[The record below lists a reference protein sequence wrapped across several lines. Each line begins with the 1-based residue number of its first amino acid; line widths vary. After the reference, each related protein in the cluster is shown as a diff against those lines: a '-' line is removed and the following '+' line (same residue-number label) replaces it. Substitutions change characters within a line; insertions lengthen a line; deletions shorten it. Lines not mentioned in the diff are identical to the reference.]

1 MTKPEPT
8 MMFKKTGLTL
18 LLFLA
23 LFSAAQ
29 AQDDG
34 FRYTEASDL
43 TLVGK
48 LFPDTPNPY
57 HRVDTAKYKG
67 FTKAENRQV
76 RESSG
81 IAVAFRTDS
90 PSIRVKTRF
99 GEKEN
104 PSNTMGISA
113 SGYDLY
119 ILRDGRWTWAG
130 SGPRNAKFDD
140 VTVVESMDGTMHE
153 CLLYLPT
160 FSEELSVRVGVEEG
174 AVLEAS
180 PNPFRWRIG
189 IFGSSFTHGVSTSRS
204 GMTYPAQ
211 FTRDTGI
218 QLLSLGCSGNC
229 KMQPY
234 FADAL
239 VDAPVDGFIFDTFS
253 NPTVEQIRERL
264 FPFIERMT
272 AAHPGKPLIF
282 QRTIYREN
290 RNFNTASADKEE
302 SRIHLV
308 DSLMAVACARY
319 ADVYYILPDATSPEH
334 DTSVDGIHPGD
345 HGYALWARSIEGP
358 VLAILRKYGM
368 Q

>member
-1 MTKPEPT
+1 ML
-8 MMFKKTGLTL
+8 KKYGLFL
-18 LLFLA
+18 LLIA
-23 LFSAAQ
+23 LSFAAG
-29 AQDDG
+29 AQNDG
-34 FRYTEASDL
+34 YKYTEASDL

-57 HRVDTAKYKG
+57 HRVDTVKYKG
-67 FTKAENRQV
+67 FTKSENRQV

-81 IAVAFRTDS
+81 ISVAFRTDS
-90 PSIRVKTRF
+90 KAIRIKTVF
-99 GEKEN
+99 GDVEN

-113 SGYDLY
+113 NGYDLY
-119 ILRDGRWTWAG
+119 ILQDGRWLWAG
-130 SGPRNAKFDD
+130 SGPRNGKYDD
-140 VTVVESMDGTMHE
+140 VTVVSDLNGEMHE

-160 FSEELSVRVGVEEG
+160 FREER
-174 AVLEAS
+174 
-180 PNPFRWRIG
+180 
-189 IFGSSFTHGVSTSRS
+189 FTHGVSTSRG

-211 FTRDTGI
+211 FTRNTGI

-290 RNFNTASADKEE
+290 RNFDTASARKEE
-302 SRIHLV
+302 ERIHFV
-308 DSLMAVACARY
+308 DSLMAIACARY
-319 ADVYYILPDATSPEH
+319 PDVYYIHPNATSPEH

-345 HGYALWARSIEGP
+345 YGYALWARSIEGP

-368 Q
+368 ELRRRYSQE

>member
-1 MTKPEPT
+1 ML
-8 MMFKKTGLTL
+8 KKYALSL
-18 LLFLA
+18 LLLLA
-23 LFSAAQ
+23 LVSVAG

-57 HRVDTAKYKG
+57 HRVDTMKYKG

-81 IAVAFRTDS
+81 ISVAFRTNS
-90 PSIRVKTRF
+90 AAIKVRTVF

-113 SGYDLY
+113 GGYDLY
-119 ILRDGRWTWAG
+119 ILQDGNWLWAG
-130 SGPRNAKFDD
+130 SGPRNGQFNE
-140 VTVVESMDGTMHE
+140 VTVVGNLDGEMHE

-160 FSEELSVRVGVEEG
+160 FSEERSVRVGVADG
-174 AVLEAS
+174 AVLEAI
-180 PNPFRWRIG
+180 PNPFRYRIG

-239 VDAPVDGFIFDTFS
+239 ADAPVDGFIFDSFS

-290 RNFNTASADKEE
+290 RNFNTKSAREE
-302 SRIHLV
+302 EERIQFA
-308 DSLMAVACARY
+308 DSLMAIACARY
-319 ADVYYILPDATSPEH
+319 PDVYYIHPDATSPEH

-345 HGYALWARSIEGP
+345 YGYALWARSIEGP

-368 Q
+368 E

>member
-1 MTKPEPT
+1 ML
-8 MMFKKTGLTL
+8 KKYSLFL
-18 LLFLA
+18 LLIA
-23 LFSAAQ
+23 LSFVAGAQ
-29 AQDDG
+29 NDG
-34 FRYTEASDL
+34 YRYTEASDL

-57 HRVDTAKYKG
+57 HRVDTVKYKG
-67 FTKAENRQV
+67 FTKSENRQV

-90 PSIRVKTRF
+90 KSIRVKTVF

-104 PSNTMGISA
+104 PSNTTGISA
-113 SGYDLY
+113 GGYDLY
-119 ILRDGRWTWAG
+119 IRRDGRWLWAG
-130 SGPRNAKFDD
+130 SGPRSGEYENFRLA
-140 VTVVESMDGTMHE
+140 ENLDGGMHE
-153 CLLYLPT
+153 CLMYLPT
-160 FSEELSVRVGVEEG
+160 FREERSVQVGVADG
-174 AVLEAS
+174 AVLEAI
-180 PNPFRWRIG
+180 PNPFRYRIG
-189 IFGSSFTHGVSTSRS
+189 IFGSSFTHGVSTSRG

-239 VDAPVDGFIFDTFS
+239 ADAPVDGFIFDTFS
-253 NPTVEQIRERL
+253 NPTVKQIQERL

-290 RNFNTASADKEE
+290 RNFDTASARKEE
-302 SRIHLV
+302 ERIQYV
-308 DSLMAVACARY
+308 DSLMAIACARY
-319 ADVYYILPDATSPEH
+319 PDVYYIHPDATSPEH

-368 Q
+368 E

>member
-1 MTKPEPT
+1 ML
-8 MMFKKTGLTL
+8 KKYGLFL
-18 LLFLA
+18 LLIA
-23 LFSAAQ
+23 LSFVAGAQ
-29 AQDDG
+29 NDG
-34 FRYTEASDL
+34 YKYTEASDL

-48 LFPDTPNPY
+48 IFPDTPNPY
-57 HRVDTAKYKG
+57 HRVDTVKYKG
-67 FTKAENRQV
+67 FTRSENRQV

-90 PSIRVKTRF
+90 KSIRVKTVF

-104 PSNTMGISA
+104 PSNTTGISA
-113 SGYDLY
+113 GGYDLY
-119 ILRDGRWTWAG
+119 IRQDGRWLWAG
-130 SGPRNAKFDD
+130 SGPRSGEYEDFRLAENL
-140 VTVVESMDGTMHE
+140 DGEMHE
-153 CLLYLPT
+153 CLMYLPT
-160 FSEELSVRVGVEEG
+160 FREERSVQVGVADG
-174 AVLEAS
+174 AVLEAI
-180 PNPFRWRIG
+180 PNPFRYRIG
-189 IFGSSFTHGVSTSRS
+189 IFGSSFTHGVSTSRG

-239 VDAPVDGFIFDTFS
+239 ADAPVDGFIFDTFS
-253 NPTVEQIRERL
+253 NPTVKQIQERL

-290 RNFNTASADKEE
+290 RNFDTASARKEAE
-302 SRIHLV
+302 RIQYV
-308 DSLMAVACARY
+308 DSLMAIACARY
-319 ADVYYILPDATSPEH
+319 PDVYYIHPDATSPEH

-368 Q
+368 E